1 MIAFVL
7 TACEP
12 QASAH
17 VTPSPSPAG
26 LPGNLIY
33 VQDPSGPRML
43 EMDWSGKVHGS
54 VPVLGFSGP
63 SPDGSR
69 FLRATAK
76 VSVEDWQ
83 GHSLGGLDLDPN
95 MYGLATWADDGRH
108 VCGIVV
114 ASGNGPDAGK
124 SSLWIGAPGEPGRI
138 VAAVGKPDS
147 QAAVAA
153 CSLKN
158 DRAIVAG
165 GRFPHWP
172 PGTTRYLITDEI
184 QVVKLSTG
192 TIEYEHQ
199 YPLGYLAGQG
209 VPGGAPDWVLVA
221 ASPDARYVA
230 ESGVFNGTTA
240 IREMASGKVVS
251 TIHGSVR
258 GFSSDGSRIVVS
270 LWNGGSDYQAELI
283 QWADQQV
290 VWRRAALAQSMLAK
304 PDSTDVMIG
313 VSGPAGGAPELVVI
327 DSTGRPTTIARDANV
342 TWPCPCPAGP

>member
-1 MIAFVL
+1 
-7 TACEP
+7 
-12 QASAH
+12 
-17 VTPSPSPAG
+17 
-26 LPGNLIY
+26 
-33 VQDPSGPRML
+33 VQDLNAPRML
-43 EMDWSGKVHGS
+43 EMDWSGKFHGS
-54 VPVLGFSGP
+54 VPALAFSGP

-76 VSVEDWQ
+76 VSVEDSR

-95 MYGLATWADDGRH
+95 VYGLATWADDGRH

-114 ASGNGPDAGK
+114 ASGSGPDAGK
-124 SSLWIGAPGEPGRI
+124 SSLWIGAPGESGRI
-138 VAAVGKPDS
+138 VVAVGKPDS

-209 VPGGAPDWVLVA
+209 LPGVAPDWVLVA

-240 IREMASGKVVS
+240 IRGMPSGKVVS

-258 GFSSDGSRIVVS
+258 GFSWDGSRIVVS

-283 QWADQQV
+283 QWADQKV

-304 PDSTDVMIG
+304 PDSADVMIG
-313 VSGPAGGAPELVVI
+313 VSGAGGGAPELVVI
-327 DSTGRPTTIARDANV
+327 DNSGAAKTIARNALV